1 MHPSLHQGETTNLEE
16 DDMPRIRCHYID
28 CVFLD
33 DGYCGAAAI
42 EVDPDVGCM
51 TYSRAD
57 DLDVEDEEWE
67 EEEEAEEWE
76 EAELDEE
83 DDEMWLDDDEF

>member
-1 MHPSLHQGETTNLEE
+1 
-16 DDMPRIRCHYID
+16 MPRIRCHYID

-51 TYSRAD
+51 TFSRAD
-57 DLDVEDEEWE
+57 DLDTENEWE
-67 EEEEAEEWE
+67 EEEEESDEWE
-76 EAELDEE
+76 EMDLDEE
-83 DDEMWLDDDEF
+83 DEELWLDDEEEY

>member
-1 MHPSLHQGETTNLEE
+1 
-16 DDMPRIRCHYID
+16 MPRIRCHYVE

-33 DGYCGAAAI
+33 DGYCSAAAI

-57 DLDVEDEEWE
+57 DGEREDDWE
-67 EEEEAEEWE
+67 EEEEEELDEWD
-76 EAELDEE
+76 ELDEE
-83 DDEMWLDDDEF
+83 EDDDESWIDEDEY

>member
-1 MHPSLHQGETTNLEE
+1 
-16 DDMPRIRCHYID
+16 MPRIRCHYID

-42 EVDPDVGCM
+42 ELDPDVGCM

-57 DLDVEDEEWE
+57 DLEVEEEEEWE
-67 EEEEAEEWE
+67 EEEELEEWE
-76 EAELDEE
+76 DLDEE
-83 DDEMWLDDDEF
+83 DEEDELWLDEDEF